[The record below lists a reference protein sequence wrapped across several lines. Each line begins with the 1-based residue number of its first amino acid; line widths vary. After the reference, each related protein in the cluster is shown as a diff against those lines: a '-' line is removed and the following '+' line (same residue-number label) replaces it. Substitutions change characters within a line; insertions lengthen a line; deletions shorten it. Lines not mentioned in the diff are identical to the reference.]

1 MAETYLSDAR
11 RLQDAFAPT
20 LAREFFLRTSTA
32 APIGIFGIVAVVYP
46 HWDFVSH
53 QQLLLWAVLVA
64 LPLSASALYGRWAL
78 RALQRGVT
86 ARWLVHGECV
96 LAGMAGAVWG
106 VMLLLVDS
114 GALDALFYYRMTV
127 LCITIIFV
135 IPALAHFL
143 RVWLTYAG
151 VMWLLALPVLLQLP
165 YANPVKI
172 SLACCL
178 LVYWLMACSM
188 AIMDNRRTVAALH
201 DQLALKQLS
210 ESLAEREQA
219 LQQRVTAQT
228 AELTRTV
235 ENLREQETLLSNSQQ
250 LAKVGYFVYDMALQ
264 QFRTSPV
271 LDHILGLLP
280 QDPRNLDNWIAS
292 VHPDHR
298 ERIRQLHEERRRGS
312 NAVEMTY
319 PIVRLT
325 DGRLRWVRSHS
336 QMERDA
342 EGNLLSW
349 FGNIQDITEHKEA
362 EDKIHA
368 LAFYDPLTQL
378 ANRRLLQERLQQALL
393 ASNRSQ
399 SHGVLM
405 MLDLDNFKS
414 INDTR
419 GHALGDELL
428 VEVAK
433 RISSSV
439 RTVDS
444 VARIGGDE
452 FVVVVES
459 LGSDKRH
466 AAEQAKLIAEKIRTA
481 LSVPYQLSSLHVHSS
496 TSIGIT
502 LFHALE
508 ADHQAL
514 LRQADLALYQAK
526 DAGRNAI
533 RFFETSMQE
542 AVEHKAT
549 REAGL
554 RNAIAQH
561 ELVLYFQPQVDQS
574 GRIMGAEALL
584 RWINS
589 SGKMVPPAE
598 FIPLAEESELILH
611 IGAWVLDAGC
621 AQLRRWQDQHAT
633 QHMQL
638 AINVSARQFRD
649 PLFESQVAQAVARHG
664 IQPSGL
670 KLELTE
676 SMVLN
681 DLDMVVARMQALR
694 RSGLSFA
701 LDDFGTGY
709 SSLSY
714 LRQLPLDQLKI
725 DQSFVRDL
733 ASGRQGSA
741 ILKAIIDMGTSLQ
754 LQIIAEGVETD
765 EQKQFLTE
773 SGCSLFQGYLF
784 GRPLPIEQFPVSAQA
799 CAVG

>member
-1 MAETYLSDAR
+1 MAEAVSTDAWPAP
-11 RLQDAFAPT
+11 DALTPA

-32 APIGIFGIVAVVYP
+32 APIGIFGVVAVLYP
-46 HWDFVSH
+46 HWGLVSH
-53 QQLLLWAVLVA
+53 QQLVLWAALMF
-64 LPLSASALYGRWAL
+64 LPLGASTVYGRWAL
-78 RALQRGVT
+78 RALARGVP
-86 ARWLVHGECV
+86 ARPLVRGECV
-96 LAGMAGAVWG
+96 LAALAGGAWG
-106 VMLLLVDS
+106 LMPLLADS
-114 GALDALFYYRMTV
+114 GALDSLFYYRVMV

-135 IPALAHFL
+135 MPALAHFL
-143 RVWLTYAG
+143 HVWLAYAG
-151 VMWLLALPVLLQLP
+151 VMWLVAMPVLMQLP
-165 YANPVKI
+165 YASSVKFTLTG
-172 SLACCL
+172 SLM
-178 LVYWLMACSM
+178 VYWLMALGM
-188 AIMDNRRTVAALH
+188 AITDNRRTLAALY
-201 DQLALKQLS
+201 DNLTLKLLS
-210 ESLAEREQA
+210 KSLAESEQA
-219 LQQRVTAQT
+219 LQARVAAQT
-228 AELTRTV
+228 VELTHTV
-235 ENLREQETLLSNSQQ
+235 ESLREQEALLSNSQQ
-250 LAKVGYFVYDMALQ
+250 LAKVGYFVYDTQRQ

-271 LDHILGLLP
+271 LNDILGLRP
-280 QDPRNLDNWIAS
+280 DDPRNLQNWITS
-292 VHPDHR
+292 VHPEHR
-298 ERIRQLHEERRRGS
+298 ERIRLLHDERQHGHS
-312 NAVEMTY
+312 AIEMTY
-319 PIVRLT
+319 PIVRIL
-325 DGRLRWVRSHS
+325 DGGVRWVRSHS
-336 QMERDA
+336 QMERDTQ
-342 EGNLLSW
+342 GNLLSW

-399 SHGVLM
+399 NHGVLM

-439 RTVDS
+439 REVDS

-452 FVVVVES
+452 FIVVVEN
-459 LGSDKRH
+459 LGHDKRQ
-466 AAEQAKLIAEKIRTA
+466 AAEQAKQIAEKIRLA
-481 LSVPYQLSSLHVHSS
+481 LNLPYQLSSLHVHSS

-502 LFHALE
+502 LFHALDT
-508 ADHQAL
+508 DHQAL
-514 LRQADLALYQAK
+514 MRQADLALYQAK
-526 DAGRNAI
+526 DAGRNVI
-533 RFFETSMQE
+533 RFFEASMQE
-542 AVEHKAT
+542 AVEHRAS

-554 RNAIAQH
+554 RGAIAKH
-561 ELVLYFQPQVDQS
+561 ELVLYFQPQVDQT

-584 RWINS
+584 RWING

-621 AQLRRWQDQHAT
+621 AQLRRWQSHSAT
-633 QHMQL
+633 HHMQL

-649 PLFESQVAQAVARHG
+649 PLFESQVAQAIERHG
-664 IQPSGL
+664 IMPSGL

-681 DLDMVVARMQALR
+681 DLDSVVARMQALR

-733 ASGRQGSA
+733 ASGKQGSA

-754 LQIIAEGVETD
+754 LQIIAEGVETE

-784 GRPLPIEQFPVSAQA
+784 GRPLPIEQFPLSAKECLA
-799 CAVG
+799 E